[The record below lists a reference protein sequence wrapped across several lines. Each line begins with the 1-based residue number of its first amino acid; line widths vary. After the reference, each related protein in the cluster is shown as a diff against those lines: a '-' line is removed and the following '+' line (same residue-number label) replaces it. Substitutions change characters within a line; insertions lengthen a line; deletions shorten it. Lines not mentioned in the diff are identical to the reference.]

1 MLFEVDSKT
10 NFHSAPCSSGFWV
23 LQADSPTSVDKKIVE
38 VAVAVVV
45 VVGVVEGAVVV
56 VEVDIGIEMVQNSH
70 VGFYEAAS
78 VVAADRKEVGNRFS
92 FGSMVGVDS
101 WSSVAVGALESYI
114 LVMLCWVILPGRRV
128 MCCWVWSCTDRL
140 GFY

>member
-23 LQADSPTSVDKKIVE
+23 RQADSPTSVDKKIVE
-38 VAVAVVV
+38 VAVVVV
-45 VVGVVEGAVVV
+45 EVVEVVGVVEAAVVV

-101 WSSVAVGALESYI
+101 WSSVAVGALESYM
-114 LVMLCWVILPGRRV
+114 LVMLCWVILLGRRA
-128 MCCWVWSCTDRL
+128 MCC
-140 GFY
+140 

>member
-38 VAVAVVV
+38 VAVAVMVV
-45 VVGVVEGAVVV
+45 EVVDVVGVVEAAVVV
-56 VEVDIGIEMVQNSH
+56 VEMDIGIEMVQNSH

-101 WSSVAVGALESYI
+101 WSSVAVGALESYM
-114 LVMLCWVILPGRRV
+114 LVMLCWVILLGRRV
-128 MCCWVWSCTDRL
+128 MIQ
-140 GFY
+140 FHP